1 MFSSLQTTYSLN
13 YQKIQVLEMTKFHS
27 NLKSGNSK
35 IEYELIEMFSTK
47 ISKPLIKMT
56 MEGFVDSKIPN
67 DYLYNS
73 I

>member
-1 MFSSLQTTYSLN
+1 
-13 YQKIQVLEMTKFHS
+13 MTKFHS